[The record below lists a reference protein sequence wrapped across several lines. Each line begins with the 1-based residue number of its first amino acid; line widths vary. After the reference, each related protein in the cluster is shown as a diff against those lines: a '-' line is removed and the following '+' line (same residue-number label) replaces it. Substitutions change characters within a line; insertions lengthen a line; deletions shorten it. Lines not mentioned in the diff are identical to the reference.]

1 MGESSLQEIKAK
13 PTSVCA
19 KGHPLKPN
27 NRNPILIVEDVYE
40 IALQMRRALIQHG
53 HEVITAANAEEA
65 VQIAEQK
72 LPAMILTDLE
82 LPTFDALTR
91 LVYEHQ
97 DLKELPIAIMDIN
110 DPHLPDLRVKVLPDF
125 DALDKL
131 VESLSPTSS
140 RG

>member
-1 MGESSLQEIKAK
+1 MRESSLQEIKAK
-13 PTSVCA
+13 PTAVCA

-53 HEVITAANAEEA
+53 HEVITAASAEEA
-65 VQIAEQK
+65 VQIAEEK

-91 LVYEHQ
+91 LVTNIRTSRAAHR
-97 DLKELPIAIMDIN
+97 
-110 DPHLPDLRVKVLPDF
+110 DPGYQRTQTR
-125 DALDKL
+125 
-131 VESLSPTSS
+131 ST
-140 RG
+140 R